1 MRYVQSWQ
9 LLCVLLLISPTLLL
23 TGCAQSPAQPV
34 TVIQHPVPAPL
45 TEPTPVPPFTG
56 RTFGDAVEYIP
67 ACVAA
72 VQLCNA
78 DKASIRSINDT
89 GRTE

>member
-23 TGCAQSPAQPV
+23 TGCGQSPVQPV
-34 TVIQHPVPAPL
+34 TVMQHLVPAQL
-45 TEPTPVPPFTG
+45 TEPTPVPPFIG

-72 VQLCNA
+72 VQQCNA
-78 DKASIRSINDT
+78 DKASIRSIHDT

>member
-23 TGCAQSPAQPV
+23 TGCDLSPVRPV
-34 TVIQHPVPAPL
+34 QVIEIPVPESL

-56 RTFGDAVEYIP
+56 RTYGDAVEYIP

-72 VQLCNA
+72 VQQCNA

>member
-1 MRYVQSWQ
+1 MRYAQSWQ

-23 TGCAQSPAQPV
+23 TGCAQSPVQPV
-34 TVIQHPVPAPL
+34 TVIQHPVPGLL

-72 VQLCNA
+72 VQQCNA